1 VMDGTELDTF
11 INELQLADEAER
23 LANYEAAA

>member
-1 VMDGTELDTF
+1 MAGYELDTF

-23 LANYEAAA
+23 LANFETNA

>member
-1 VMDGTELDTF
+1 MSGYELDTF

-23 LANYEAAA
+23 LANYETNN